1 MLTNHFSLEELT
13 HSDTASAR
21 GIDNTLPSE
30 LLPNMQG
37 VAEMLE
43 RIRAVLDAP
52 INISSGYRCPALN
65 KAVGG
70 AKTSDHL
77 NALAADITAPGFGT
91 PTEVARLLAPLVETL
106 GIGQIILEGVRGKQ
120 WVHVST
126 KQPSNQIN
134 RVITITDLGVMPGIV
149 GLA

>member
-1 MLTNHFSLEELT
+1 MTPHFTLEELT
-13 HSDTASAR
+13 HSDTATAR
-21 GIDNTLPSE
+21 GIDNTLPGE
-30 LLPNMQG
+30 LLPSVQG

-43 RIRAVLDAP
+43 RIRAALNVP
-52 INISSGYRCPALN
+52 ISISSGYRCPALN

-77 NALAADITAPGFGT
+77 AALAADFTAPKFGS
-91 PTEVARLLAPLVETL
+91 PTEVARLLAPLVDAL
-106 GIGQIILEGVRGKQ
+106 GIGQVILEGVRGKQ

-126 KQPSNQIN
+126 KRPANPIN